1 MVAMVALQPATSLA
15 ILSTD
20 RSVYSPNN
28 IGFDMPMHHEN
39 RTILITGAALGIGR
53 ACARRVAAEGA
64 RVALLDIRPAVE
76 ALAQVLREGGATC
89 EATVVDIA
97 DPVQTARAV
106 ERTVSTLGPIDCLVN
121 NAGIVDNIA
130 PLARMQFDA
139 WQREIGV
146 NLTGPFNM
154 IRAVAGAMADRG
166 WGRIVNMSS
175 AAARGGLFNQVGYAA
190 TKSAL
195 FGLTYNVALEYGRK
209 GITCNMILPGLI
221 GTETVLSMPQPI
233 IDSAVAAT
241 PSRRLGTPEEVAAL
255 VSFLCSEEAGF
266 INGAEIDIDG
276 GMRLNTVSLGSI
288 KENRRP

>member
-1 MVAMVALQPATSLA
+1 MQ
-15 ILSTD
+15 
-20 RSVYSPNN
+20 
-28 IGFDMPMHHEN
+28 HEDK
-39 RTILITGAALGIGR
+39 TFLITGAASGIGR
-53 ACARRVAAEGA
+53 ACALRIAAEGA

-76 ALAQVLREGGATC
+76 SVAQVLREGGAVC
-89 EATVVDIA
+89 ETVVLDIA
-97 DPVQTARAV
+97 DPDQTARAV
-106 ERTVSTLGPIDCLVN
+106 EKISSVLGPVDCLVN

-154 IRAVAGAMADRG
+154 IRAAAGAMAARG

-175 AAARGGLFNQVGYAA
+175 AAARGGLFRQVGYAA

-195 FGLTYNVALEYGRK
+195 FGLTYNVALEYGRQ

-221 GTETVLSMPQPI
+221 GTENVLAMPQPI
-233 IDSAVAAT
+233 IDTAIAAT
-241 PSRRLGTPEEVAAL
+241 PSRRLGTPNEVAAL
-255 VSFLCSEEAGF
+255 VSFLCTEEAGF

-276 GMRLNTVSLGSI
+276 GMRLNTLALGSI
-288 KENRRP
+288 KENQRS